1 MFTPAIFT
9 RNNNFWRDPFEEFDS
24 MFPAFWD
31 NSGLEK
37 RFAGF
42 STDVIERDGNYVL
55 QAELPGFAKEDI
67 HVDLK
72 DNILTIS
79 ASHNEEK
86 NEEDKETKY
95 IRRERHTSAYSRSFR
110 VANVMPEDISAS
122 YKNGIL
128 EVVFPKRDAL
138 PEKEVKTIEIK

>member
-67 HVDLK
+67 HVDP
-72 DNILTIS
+72 DHFRFS
-79 ASHNEEK
+79 QRGEE
-86 NEEDKETKY
+86 
-95 IRRERHTSAYSRSFR
+95 
-110 VANVMPEDISAS
+110 
-122 YKNGIL
+122 
-128 EVVFPKRDAL
+128 
-138 PEKEVKTIEIK
+138 